1 MYAYMDTLSSR
12 TIKWQISIAIYC
24 KAYHVSKTI
33 DWKLPMI
40 SRERAS
46 IHVAKA
52 IVNFY
57 RDDSDSVFLRLSHDL
72 RPNILKVYILICLM
86 VGNVGLWPAKTF
98 LWTRVTE
105 DLRNG
110 KPLETLSVA
119 KQIKIKELLH
129 QFTL

>member
-1 MYAYMDTLSSR
+1 
-12 TIKWQISIAIYC
+12 
-24 KAYHVSKTI
+24 
-33 DWKLPMI
+33 MI

-46 IHVAKA
+46 IHVANA

-72 RPNILKVYILICLM
+72 RPNILKVYILIGLM
-86 VGNVGLWPAKTF
+86 VGNVGLWQAKTF

-129 QFTL
+129 QFSL